1 MKYIKN
7 LGFKLIISTKRL
19 KKRLISIVTDVFAV
33 VGVLLMIAEA
43 AAEIYD
49 YQGIF
54 EFYRKNIWWI
64 SGAIVVGCIWK
75 NWDRLTKKVNIKDS
89 PDVSITIKVCNAL
102 ANEGALIIPTNTTFD
117 TVMDDSFISV
127 ESVQGQYQN
136 KYFKGDKGKEEL
148 DRLISTGLKDKNSKK
163 LKDGRK
169 TKIDRYPIG
178 TVCRISKKDK
188 RAYFLADSDINK
200 NGIPL
205 DSDIEDVSNAL
216 VCLWN
221 TLTDIGNTEPYSI
234 PLLGTGR
241 ARVKDASRDDVVQQI
256 ILSFLAATK
265 DHKITESLTVCIHP
279 KDFENVDWDGLCEF
293 LEYQSRY
300 SNIRPVDRNPGGI
313 PEKTPDIVMYKGE
326 YEITDSDESD
336 LSSTEARGQN
346 LTEREQ
352 IMVSLLT
359 GNKMDRRELSAA
371 MGLSM
376 ASTNSMLKKLIQAQI
391 VDVKGTEARQLFF
404 VPEQRN
410 GGQPQ

>member
-1 MKYIKN
+1 M
-7 LGFKLIISTKRL
+7 
-19 KKRLISIVTDVFAV
+19 
-33 VGVLLMIAEA
+33 
-43 AAEIYD
+43 
-49 YQGIF
+49 
-54 EFYRKNIWWI
+54 
-64 SGAIVVGCIWK
+64 
-75 NWDRLTKKVNIKDS
+75 
-89 PDVSITIKVCNAL
+89 
-102 ANEGALIIPTNTTFD
+102 
-117 TVMDDSFISV
+117 
-127 ESVQGQYQN
+127 
-136 KYFKGDKGKEEL
+136 
-148 DRLISTGLKDKNSKK
+148 
-163 LKDGRK
+163 
-169 TKIDRYPIG
+169 
-178 TVCRISKKDK
+178 
-188 RAYFLADSDINK
+188 
-200 NGIPL
+200 
-205 DSDIEDVSNAL
+205 
-216 VCLWN
+216 WN

-279 KDFENVDWDGLCEF
+279 KDFEKVDWDGLCEF